1 MKRCI
6 FLIIDGLGDLPVA
19 ALNGLTPLEA
29 AHTPHFDWLA
39 STGYFGLVDPIK
51 AGIIPNTDSG
61 TGLLMGM
68 LPSEVNKLRRGTIE
82 AAGVGRVLQEGEV
95 ALRAN
100 FATAV
105 SGSEPLLVQDRRAGR
120 VRHGL
125 EEMAGEL
132 NGMDLGDGLQAE
144 FIITEQHRA
153 VLVLAGGELDARV
166 SDTDPGDAVLPA
178 PLQWSKPMT
187 GEAGPCARA
196 LNRFIR
202 ASHEILRDHPLN
214 SIRGGQGK
222 KPANMIIT
230 RGAGSAV
237 DVQNQFSA
245 HGVSAAVISGCN
257 TVRGLGRM
265 LGFELIDHPAFT
277 ADLDTDLDGKIQAAL
292 ETLNRHNLAFVQ
304 IKAADVCAHDRDA
317 AAKRDFI
324 ERIDTAI
331 LPLLEH
337 DVIVALASD
346 HTTDSNTG
354 HHSGDPIP
362 AFISTGTGAAPDT
375 STGGKLNFGESSCR
389 NGNMLRQN
397 SESFTRR
404 VLDCIGERP

>member
-1 MKRCI
+1 
-6 FLIIDGLGDLPVA
+6 
-19 ALNGLTPLEA
+19 
-29 AHTPHFDWLA
+29 
-39 STGYFGLVDPIK
+39 
-51 AGIIPNTDSG
+51 
-61 TGLLMGM
+61 
-68 LPSEVNKLRRGTIE
+68 
-82 AAGVGRVLQEGEV
+82 
-95 ALRAN
+95 
-100 FATAV
+100 
-105 SGSEPLLVQDRRAGR
+105 
-120 VRHGL
+120 
-125 EEMAGEL
+125 
-132 NGMDLGDGLQAE
+132 
-144 FIITEQHRA
+144 
-153 VLVLAGGELDARV
+153 
-166 SDTDPGDAVLPA
+166 LPA